1 MSIRTSALPWKMRSG
16 KADGCIAIRP
26 RSNSRR
32 SSHAT
37 QSSACA
43 SRARSSSSDFRASR
57 FCCPDRG
64 RWRCLQM
71 IVANDEATLR
81 QQLAFTDS
89 MIPERISADPEI
101 VENGLAKL
109 VLSIIELIRRL
120 LEKQALRRMDAG
132 NLSDDEIEKLGTA
145 LMKLEEKMNE
155 LKRTFGLSDDDLNLK
170 LGPVKMWGN
179 WSCCW
184 DILPGHADGAAPAA
198 RIGRH
203 PRQNSR
209 QGAGRR
215 RRHQSLSR
223 QCRASDHPA
232 APRDLLHR

>member
-1 MSIRTSALPWKMRSG
+1 
-16 KADGCIAIRP
+16 
-26 RSNSRR
+26 
-32 SSHAT
+32 
-37 QSSACA
+37 
-43 SRARSSSSDFRASR
+43 
-57 FCCPDRG
+57 
-64 RWRCLQM
+64 M

-170 LGPVKMWGN
+170 LGPVKMWE
-179 WSCCW
+179 
-184 DILPGHADGAAPAA
+184 
-198 RIGRH
+198 
-203 PRQNSR
+203 
-209 QGAGRR
+209 
-215 RRHQSLSR
+215 
-223 QCRASDHPA
+223 
-232 APRDLLHR
+232 